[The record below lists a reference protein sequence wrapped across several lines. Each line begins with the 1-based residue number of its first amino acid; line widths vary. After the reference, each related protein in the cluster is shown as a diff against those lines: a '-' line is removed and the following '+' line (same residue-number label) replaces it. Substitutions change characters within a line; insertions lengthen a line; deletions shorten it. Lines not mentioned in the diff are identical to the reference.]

1 MRRNPFVNIGK
12 CPIASI
18 LVKKYTMSP
27 QAGLQPATRRLTAE
41 SNKRSEMEKKTALK
55 DFPSSSSARFSNRW
69 I

>member
-1 MRRNPFVNIGK
+1 
-12 CPIASI
+12 
-18 LVKKYTMSP
+18 MSP

-55 DFPSSSSARFSNRW
+55 DFPSSSAARFSNRW